1 MNRGRL
7 SGIIL
12 MVIGFGVAAL
22 SGLWLAVQARGDNL
36 SAGGALLGALI
47 VFVPVALLLGF
58 GIYLYTQGGQEIEEE
73 STMRMQ
79 RDLLDILKSRGQV
92 RTEEMAIEL
101 GVPMNMVQDLVHQ
114 LVGLQV
120 FSGYVNWK
128 EGMLYSEDASKLRE
142 LDRCKHCGG
151 EIELVGKGVVL
162 CPFCGTEYFLT

>member
-1 MNRGRL
+1 MNGGRL
-7 SGIIL
+7 SGIVL
-12 MVIGFGVAAL
+12 MVVGFGVAVLA
-22 SGLWLAVQARGDNL
+22 GLWLAVQAGDNL

-47 VFVPVALLLGF
+47 VFVPVALLIGF
-58 GIYLYTQGGQEIEEE
+58 GIYFYTQGGQEEEQQ
-73 STMRMQ
+73 STMRQQ

-92 RTEEMAIEL
+92 RVEDMAIEL
-101 GVPMNMVQDLVHQ
+101 GVPLNTVQDLVHQ

-128 EGMLYSEDASKLRE
+128 EGMLYSEEASKLRE

-151 EIELVGKGVVL
+151 EIELAGKGVVV